1 MPYTAG
7 ILMIVTGFAIMAF
20 GLFLFYAWLPLLYG
34 LIGLEIGLLV
44 GKSLT
49 GTVGAIAITLG
60 IIGAVLFGA
69 AAYFL
74 EPYRRIMLGVFGG
87 ILVGLSLAVL
97 LGIERLFGGAF
108 ATILALLCGLIGG
121 FVLPRYFDLL
131 VIAASSIGG
140 AVMVITGANLIL
152 PDVELFDRA
161 RGGLLPILL
170 TLVLAAIGLGWQF
183 SNIEKWVHPSAGNHG
198 GMLPR

>member
-49 GTVGAIAITLG
+49 GTVGVVAMTLG
-60 IIGAVLFGA
+60 IVGAILFGA

-74 EPYRRIMLGVFGG
+74 EPYRRIMLGVSGG

-97 LGIERLFGGAF
+97 LGLDRLLGGVF
-108 ATILALLCGLIGG
+108 ATILTLACGLIGG

-183 SNIEKWVHPSAGNHG
+183 SNIQKWVHPSAGNQG